1 MLWSTKC
8 DSSVA
13 FLSFT
18 DHTAAYGK
26 PKCSAFPSSDWI
38 FRNGEQLIASTVVLP
53 IPMLLP
59 LWISFWRSYRRLI
72 YPTEF
77 ILTAALRKYGFSGIN
92 TLLMQLTEICTTYFM
107 FVIQRRPKNQPKYQY
122 NWQRTEH
129 ATIPCTARFRPAAIS
144 WKAGAASGHG
154 CTGYYVVQVWPCRTV
169 VSKLF

>member
-13 FLSFT
+13 FLSFP

-107 FVIQRRPKNQPKYQY
+107 FVIQRRPKTN
-122 NWQRTEH
+122 RSIS
-129 ATIPCTARFRPAAIS
+129 TIDNGQSMPPYHVLPGFGLLPSVEKLAQLPDTA
-144 WKAGAASGHG
+144 
-154 CTGYYVVQVWPCRTV
+154 VQGIA
-169 VSKLF
+169 